1 MLKYIVFW
9 NEIEIARIYQKSD
22 IEEQYIYY
30 PNCNVISETSAPMTI
45 FGTPQLVWGD
55 MPAFFEDRISKDP
68 DLKYNCRCAT
78 DKLTIKKA
86 T

>member
-9 NEIEIARIYQKSD
+9 DETEIARIYKKND

-30 PNCNVISETSAPMTI
+30 PNCIAISETSAPLSL
-45 FGTPQLVWGD
+45 FGIPQLVWGD

-68 DLKYNCRCAT
+68 DLKHNCRYAT

-86 T
+86 N